1 MNEIFIQIIT
11 IFGTIILSF
20 LAIVKLLLPK
30 LIDMYI
36 NRIEHAHQR
45 DIKELEANLHSQI
58 ETLKTSVEI
67 AHRSEEELQSKR
79 IAAVEK
85 MWQEIMRLK
94 REFAALVAI
103 ELVLTEEELYQAFQ
117 NRGDNRSEKIDE
129 IVKAYVPHE
138 QITNKLD
145 NNTTGNPG
153 AEMAVTLGSAPY
165 PMAESL
171 IFVTEDMHRIYGAIV
186 RVYGRLGFLLTQ
198 KPSKGERPNWRDDPL
213 IHNLIDTVLSNGA
226 WKVIKKQ
233 KTSIHALVNLFEMQF
248 LIEAKKAIHGAEFL
262 TTRVQEVHQ
271 MIETQESDARNR
283 RIGTVSLL
291 SG

>member
-1 MNEIFIQIIT
+1 MKDILIQIIT
-11 IFGTIILSF
+11 IPVPIIVALW
-20 LAIVKLLLPK
+20 AGVKMVFPK
-30 LIDMYI
+30 FMDVYI
-36 NRIEHAHQR
+36 KRIENANNR
-45 DIKELEANLHSQI
+45 DISQFEARLHSQI

-67 AHRSEEELQSKR
+67 AHRSEEELRSKK

-85 MWQEIMRLK
+85 LWQEIMRLK

-103 ELVLTEEELYQAFQ
+103 ELILTEEELYQAFQ
-117 NRGDNRSEKIDE
+117 NCGDNRSDKIDE
-129 IVKAYVPHE
+129 IVKAYVSHE

-145 NNTTGNPG
+145 NTTTGNSG
-153 AEMAVTLGSAPY
+153 AEIAVTLGSAPY

-198 KPSKGERPNWRDDPL
+198 KPSKGERPNWRDDPM

-226 WKVIKKQ
+226 WKIIKKQ

-248 LIEAKKAIHGAEFL
+248 LIEAKKAIHGAESL
-262 TTRVQEVHQ
+262 TKRVEEVHQ
-271 MIETQESDARNR
+271 MIENQEADAKNR
-283 RIGTVSLL
+283 QIGTVAFLI
-291 SG
+291 